1 MTMGLSWRERVQD
14 LRDLYG
20 AVWVEAP
27 AEMASRTT
35 PEQRAQLGRL
45 WSEQL
50 FLLDRGKPS
59 PRLDPVLEAAQEAED
74 EMERCAAYALANRK
88 LMRRA
93 LGRERAAPAGR
104 RSPVH
109 ALSLCSGIGGL
120 DLGLS
125 LAVPNYRTVCYAEI
139 DAACQDLL
147 LARMA
152 DGVLDRAPICGDL
165 KQFDARPWRGLVD
178 LVHGGYPCQPFSQA
192 GNRRGSDDPRHL
204 WPHIAGIVEAVE
216 PEWCLFEN
224 VAGHLSLGAPD
235 VVRDLVRMGY
245 RVALGFFTARE
256 LGAPHGRKRLFILA
270 HADARGLH
278 ERAPAEVRVTF
289 SEGSDGGRWGD
300 EALAG
305 VAAMVH
311 SGPAMAVRP
320 ERRPAL
326 GLKPGEIEVWRHRWG
341 YPCLW
346 PPRRQDRWPAWRG
359 VRAVD
364 PSLVPRD
371 DAGLNPAFV
380 EWLMGFPRGWT
391 EGVPPAARLRA
402 LGNAVVP
409 AAAALAWRELSAALG
424 IG

>member
-1 MTMGLSWRERVQD
+1 VARLGH
-14 LRDLYG
+14 LR
-20 AVWVEAP
+20 
-27 AEMASRTT
+27 
-35 PEQRAQLGRL
+35 
-45 WSEQL
+45 SEQL

-59 PRLDPVLEAAQEAED
+59 PRLDPALVRAVEEDD
-74 EMERCAAYALANRK
+74 EMERRVAWALANRR

-139 DAACQDLL
+139 DASCQDLL

-152 DGVLDRAPICGDL
+152 GGVLDRAPIWGDL

-178 LVHGGYPCQPFSQA
+178 LVHGGYPCQPFSVA
-192 GNRRGSDDPRHL
+192 GNRRGAEDPRHL

-224 VAGHLSLGAPD
+224 VANHLLLGAPA
-235 VVRDLVRMGY
+235 VVRDLGRLGY
-245 RVALGFFTARE
+245 RVALGFFTAAE
-256 LGAPHGRKRLFILA
+256 LGAPHKRERLFILA
-270 HADARGLH
+270 HADAHRLH
-278 ERAPAEVRVTF
+278 GPTPAEVRDTF
-289 SEGSDGGRWGD
+289 SEGFDGGRWED
-300 EALAG
+300 EAVAG
-305 VAAMVH
+305 AAAMVRP
-311 SGPAMAVRP
+311 GPAVAVRP

-326 GLKPGEIEVWRHRWG
+326 ELRPDVPEVWRPRWG
-341 YPCLW
+341 YPGLW
-346 PPRRQDRWPAWRG
+346 PPRRVDSWPAWRG

-364 PSLVPRD
+364 PSLVLRD
-371 DAGLNPAFV
+371 DAGLNPTFV
-380 EWLMGFPRGWT
+380 EWMMGFPRGWT
-391 EGVPPAARLRA
+391 EGVGRAARLGA

-409 AAAALAWRELSAALG
+409 AAAALAWRELSAALDDAVSG
-424 IG
+424 GT